1 MDRLV
6 RVRVVKGIGVREAV
20 LHLPEHNKEC
30 DDEDPPW
37 LAPLVED
44 RVEQD
49 DDEESE
55 KADPLVLGQQACVA
69 PQDGVEDIGHLHDE
83 TKHVQDGE
91 CQTI

>member
-44 RVEQD
+44 RVEIR
-49 DDEESE
+49 
-55 KADPLVLGQQACVA
+55 VGM
-69 PQDGVEDIGHLHDE
+69 
-83 TKHVQDGE
+83 
-91 CQTI
+91 